1 MPTLYSIESAFIHS
15 RIQHLS
21 FRFIFLRYVLWISK
35 DKVYFHYDVLSR
47 ARSAQILEERDTL
60 EAILMMFFWDH
71 AECDHYCRDVLSTQ
85 WFSCSNK
92 SSKTRTN
99 TGLSSPAVR
108 MMINYQNIE
117 GMVDIFCCGIN
128 AIKRCYFNPL
138 IRDLQ

>member
-85 WFSCSNK
+85 WFSCSN
-92 SSKTRTN
+92 
-99 TGLSSPAVR
+99 
-108 MMINYQNIE
+108 
-117 GMVDIFCCGIN
+117 
-128 AIKRCYFNPL
+128 
-138 IRDLQ
+138 

>member
-60 EAILMMFFWDH
+60 
-71 AECDHYCRDVLSTQ
+71 C
-85 WFSCSNK
+85 
-92 SSKTRTN
+92 
-99 TGLSSPAVR
+99 
-108 MMINYQNIE
+108 
-117 GMVDIFCCGIN
+117 
-128 AIKRCYFNPL
+128 
-138 IRDLQ
+138 